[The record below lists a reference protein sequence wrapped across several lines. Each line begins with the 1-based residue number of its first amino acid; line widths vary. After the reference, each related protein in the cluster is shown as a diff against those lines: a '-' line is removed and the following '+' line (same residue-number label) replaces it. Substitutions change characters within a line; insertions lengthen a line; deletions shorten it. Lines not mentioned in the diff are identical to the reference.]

1 MKSFFPLL
9 PTIQIHKNTQGQ
21 HITLELIRNSWI
33 SCHHFLCTF
42 LYSKKLHNRLSVPV
56 LIFSLS
62 LSILGSPLSLQAQTT
77 PVTKT
82 VQGQKK
88 QASGIGSEI
97 LSSSNT
103 QAPDAASRSLGSN
116 NTQAPT
122 VTTESFSSNNI
133 QAPTVTTE
141 SLSSNNTQAPTA
153 ATESLSENNTQ
164 APTAATESLSENN
177 TQAPDSSSDDSAKT
191 PESLSAET
199 EDNGSGLSIT
209 ATAAVLIDNHS
220 GRILYEKEKDK
231 ELIPASI
238 TKIMTLLLIFEGLEQ
253 GRYQLTD
260 EVTVSERASQMGGSQ
275 VYLEPGEV
283 QTVETMIK
291 CISIASAND
300 AAVAM
305 AEFVAGSETAFI
317 DQMNQKAAELGM
329 EHTHFMNCNGLD
341 DSIESGH
348 YSSAY
353 DVALMSRALV
363 MNHPSITNYST
374 VWMDT
379 IIHKTKKGE
388 SEFGLTNTNKLIR
401 TYQGITGLKTG
412 STSKAK
418 YCLSA
423 TANRDGI
430 DLTAVIMAAPNH
442 KVRFTEAASLLDYGF
457 ANCTA
462 FSESTDEIP
471 LSAQNIARGTKSQIT
486 PRVEKNFSYVMCGEE
501 RNQTPK
507 REITYR
513 PNLAAPIKE
522 GEPIGNVTYTLN
534 NQKIGSI
541 PIVAAETV
549 QTAKYIHILKQLLD
563 RICCNK
569 KSKK

>member
-1 MKSFFPLL
+1 MKSIIPFLSNIRIEHKYFCFIGTETFP
-9 PTIQIHKNTQGQ
+9 IKQK
-21 HITLELIRNSWI
+21 R
-33 SCHHFLCTF
+33 
-42 LYSKKLHNRLSVPV
+42 LHGKLSVPI
-56 LIFSLS
+56 LILALSFSMM
-62 LSILGSPLSLQAQTT
+62 GSPVALQAEA
-77 PVTKT
+77 VSYTKIL
-82 VQGQKK
+82 QNQKT
-88 QASGIGSEI
+88 QATGANSEI

-103 QAPDAASRSLGSN
+103 QTPDATSK
-116 NTQAPT
+116 
-122 VTTESFSSNNI
+122 
-133 QAPTVTTE
+133 
-141 SLSSNNTQAPTA
+141 
-153 ATESLSENNTQ
+153 
-164 APTAATESLSENN
+164 SLSENN
-177 TQAPDSSSDDSAKT
+177 TQAPDSTAK
-191 PESLSAET
+191 SLSENSTQATDGNAPENSGDTNETAQNVAEN
-199 EDNGSGLSIT
+199 EFSGGPSIT

-220 GRILYEKEKDK
+220 GRILFAKEKDK

-260 EVTVSERASQMGGSQ
+260 EVTVSEHASQMGGSQ

-353 DVALMSRALV
+353 DVALMSRALITE
-363 MNHPSITNYST
+363 HPSITNYST

-442 KVRFTEAASLLDYGF
+442 KVRFTEAAALLDYGF

-462 FSESTDEIP
+462 FSETMDDIP
-471 LSAQNIARGTKSQIT
+471 LTTQNIAGGTQAKIT

-513 PNLAAPIKE
+513 PNLTAPIKE

-549 QTAKYIHILKQLLD
+549 PTAKYIHILKQMLE
-563 RICCNK
+563 RICCK
-569 KSKK
+569 KS

>member
-1 MKSFFPLL
+1 MKSIFPFLSNIR
-9 PTIQIHKNTQGQ
+9 IQK
-21 HITLELIRNSWI
+21 R
-33 SCHHFLCTF
+33 
-42 LYSKKLHNRLSVPV
+42 LHGRLSVPI
-56 LIFSLS
+56 LILSLS
-62 LSILGSPLSLQAQTT
+62 LSMMGSPLALQAETVSYTNTLQKQKTQT
-77 PVTKT
+77 
-82 VQGQKK
+82 
-88 QASGIGSEI
+88 SGIGSDI
-97 LSSSNT
+97 LSST
-103 QAPDAASRSLGSN
+103 
-116 NTQAPT
+116 
-122 VTTESFSSNNI
+122 
-133 QAPTVTTE
+133 
-141 SLSSNNTQAPTA
+141 
-153 ATESLSENNTQ
+153 
-164 APTAATESLSENN
+164 N
-177 TQAPDSSSDDSAKT
+177 TQAPDSTTKSLSENNAQAPDSTA
-191 PESLSAET
+191 ESLSGNDTQTPDSTSKSLSENGTQAPNSTSKSLSENDTQSSDNEAPGNSTNVDET
-199 EDNGSGLSIT
+199 AQDTTENESTAGLSIT

-220 GRILYEKEKDK
+220 GRILFAKEKDK

-260 EVTVSERASQMGGSQ
+260 EVTVSEHASQMGGSQ

-283 QTVETMIK
+283 QTVDTMIK

-353 DVALMSRALV
+353 DVALMSRALITE
-363 MNHPSITNYST
+363 HPSITNYST

-442 KVRFTEAASLLDYGF
+442 KVRFTEAAALLDYGF

-462 FSESTDEIP
+462 FSETMDDIP
-471 LSAQNIARGTKSQIT
+471 LTARDIAGGTKAKIT

-513 PNLAAPIKE
+513 PNLTAPIKE

-534 NQKIGSI
+534 NQKIGSV

-549 QTAKYIHILKQLLD
+549 PTAKYIHILKQMLE
-563 RICCNK
+563 RICCK
-569 KSKK
+569 KA